1 MAMLACS
8 MTAMVLIGCSG
19 ETEGQT
25 VQAED
30 ASASEEIL
38 EDESEEEVE
47 AAEPDTDDVEETDDE
62 TSSEEEPEAGVGE
75 SVEETQNA
83 TESTQTEG
91 SEAAVSAEAEEVS
104 STVESGAV
112 AATVSASSFTPPYTY
127 DEMYVVYLQGDIERY
142 NQMMSE
148 YEAAY
153 ESYYGADTSA
163 AVSGQGSSESTETT
177 VELSKD
183 FVDYLNGKRSEAGL
197 SELTWD
203 SSMEET
209 ALERAQELVTDL
221 SHSGMRNCTGE
232 IIQSSTS
239 SNVAAWY
246 DAFYNSATHRSA
258 MLSQYNGRAA
268 AAVCRA
274 GNMYYVVVMFG
285 I

>member
-8 MTAMVLIGCSG
+8 LAATVLSGCSR
-19 ETEGQT
+19 ESEGQT

-30 ASASEEIL
+30 ASASEETL
-38 EDESEEEVE
+38 EDEKEEEDG
-47 AAEPDTDDVEETDDE
+47 AAEPETDDVEETEAE
-62 TSSEEEPEAGVGE
+62 TSLEEEPEAEEGE
-75 SVEETQNA
+75 STEETQDA
-83 TESTQTEG
+83 TESAQTEG
-91 SEAAVSAEAEEVS
+91 GEAAVSAEAEVS
-104 STVESGAV
+104 STIESGTA
-112 AATVSASSFTPPYTY
+112 AATVSTSGFTPPYTY
-127 DEMYVVYLQGDIERY
+127 DEMYAVYLQGDIERY

-163 AVSGQGSSESTETT
+163 AVSGQGSGGDTETT

-183 FVDYLNGKRSEAGL
+183 FVDYLNGKRSEAGF

-203 SSMEET
+203 SSMEGT

-239 SNVAAWY
+239 SSVAVWY

-258 MLSQYNGRAA
+258 MLSQYNGRAV

-274 GNMYYVVVMFG
+274 ENMYYVVVMFG

>member
-8 MTAMVLIGCSG
+8 MAATALIGCSG

-30 ASASEEIL
+30 DFESEEIL
-38 EDESEEEVE
+38 EDEGEKEEEAV
-47 AAEPDTDDVEETDDE
+47 EPDTDDVEEIDTE
-62 TSSEEEPEAGVGE
+62 AYSEEEPKAGEGE
-75 SVEETQNA
+75 SAEETQDA
-83 TESTQTEG
+83 TKSVQTDD
-91 SEAAVSAEAEEVS
+91 SEAAVSAEAEVS
-104 STVESGAV
+104 SAVEPGTAAAAV
-112 AATVSASSFTPPYTY
+112 STSSFTPPYTY
-127 DEMYVVYLQGDIERY
+127 DEMYAVYLQGDIERY

-163 AVSGQGSSESTETT
+163 AVSGQGSGGGTETT
-177 VELSKD
+177 VELSRD

-197 SELTWD
+197 SELIWD

-239 SNVAAWY
+239 SSVAVWY